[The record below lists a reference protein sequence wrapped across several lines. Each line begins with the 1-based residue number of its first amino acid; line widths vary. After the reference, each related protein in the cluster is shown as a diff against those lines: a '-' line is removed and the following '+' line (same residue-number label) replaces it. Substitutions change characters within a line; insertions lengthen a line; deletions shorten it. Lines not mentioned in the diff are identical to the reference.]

1 MVMLMYNIT
10 IITMRKKGLVKL
22 NNVEFKTR
30 QLIREIKRSNVY
42 NQYRRL
48 QMKLTKDAELNKR
61 VNELRKAGFN
71 IQNKPQEPD
80 DIQKLEVLNK
90 EYSEILENSD
100 VREFFTAERGL
111 ALMMNQLMDQIYGS
125 LDMDVSFLDD

>member
-30 QLIREIKRSNVY
+30 QLIREIK
-42 NQYRRL
+42 
-48 QMKLTKDAELNKR
+48 LTKDAELNKR
-61 VNELRKAGFN
+61 VNEFRKACFI

>member
-48 QMKLTKDAELNKR
+48 QMKLSKDTELNKR
-61 VNELRKAGFN
+61 LNEFRKACFI

-100 VREFFTAERGL
+100 VREFFTAECGL

>member
-1 MVMLMYNIT
+1 MYNIT

-61 VNELRKAGFN
+61 VTEFRKACFI

>member
-48 QMKLTKDAELNKR
+48 QMKLSKDTELNKR
-61 VNELRKAGFN
+61 LNEFQKACFI